1 MSTYI
6 HTHTQVERGAKR
18 RGQTRV
24 LKNMEE
30 KRNENKPQGN
40 SREKGMYKKGG
51 GRGEVLALALESYTG
66 EVRQSK
72 KRSR

>member
-1 MSTYI
+1 MSLSYVNIYT

-24 LKNMEE
+24 LKNME

-40 SREKGMYKKGG
+40 NREKGMYKKGG
-51 GRGEVLALALESYTG
+51 GRGEVLPQLWSHTQ
-66 EVRQSK
+66 VR
-72 KRSR
+72 